1 MRGLT
6 CRRTEVEVR
15 RRYLG
20 AELVRAQVGG
30 CLPASSQLYRI
41 LRVSPG
47 FLRRTRD
54 PPVLY
59 DRACSAVAYVTGDAD
74 QGTRL
79 DSYRKPTR
87 SVRFAHE
94 SWFTIAGWS
103 EGAPADAFQVTE

>member
-54 PPVLY
+54 PPV
-59 DRACSAVAYVTGDAD
+59 
-74 QGTRL
+74 
-79 DSYRKPTR
+79 
-87 SVRFAHE
+87 
-94 SWFTIAGWS
+94 
-103 EGAPADAFQVTE
+103 

>member
-74 QGTRL
+74 QGMRWTATANRHDLCDSRMKAGSPSL
-79 DSYRKPTR
+79 D
-87 SVRFAHE
+87 
-94 SWFTIAGWS
+94 
-103 EGAPADAFQVTE
+103 GAKGHLQTPSK